1 MEQMT
6 MVAWVL
12 IASVIVAGVI
22 ASVAAYAA
30 ASNDAK
36 AAATAFDSMARQPE
50 LSQRLFV
57 NLLVSIGLIESI
69 PIIAVVIAIVL
80 VFANPLVDLLK

>member
-12 IASVIVAGVI
+12 IVSVIVSGVI

-30 ASNDAK
+30 ATNDAK
-36 AAATAFDSMARQPE
+36 AATTAFDAMARQPE
-50 LSQRLFV
+50 LAQRLFV